1 MSTFSI
7 LMIAVIVAQIPLL
20 VVAALLEF
28 SRRKARAPVASRRF
42 AAAPPE
48 ASDSSSISASP
59 SPASTVNDRAET
71 VLEVG
76 ETPLTLGPI
85 EGALPDQVGDGAP
98 VEQALA
104 VEAIPPPT
112 VDQVPAAASAK
123 PPARIGLGLRRTREN
138 FLTRIRA
145 AITGSAKL
153 DDIYEGLEEALI
165 SADVGL
171 ETSLKIIQQVRAQ
184 LKSDARP
191 EIIRD
196 ALKDEIERILLAVE
210 RPFADSGEAPLVIIM
225 VGVNGVG
232 KTTTVAKLAALFKE
246 QGSVIVA
253 AADTFRAAAIEQLE
267 VWCARAGVDLIKQKA
282 GSDPA
287 AVAFDAVKAA
297 IARCASAV
305 IIDTAGRLQTKVN
318 LMEELKKIGRVV
330 GRELPG
336 APHETWLVLD
346 ATTGQNALSQAKVF
360 GETTPLTGVVLAKLD
375 GTAKGG
381 VVVAIADRL
390 QLPVRFVGLGEE
402 LEDLRPF
409 DAHEFVNAL
418 FADAEDGRET
428 RIRPYA
434 A

>member
-1 MSTFSI
+1 MASFSI
-7 LMIAVIVAQIPLL
+7 LIIAVLVAQLPLIG
-20 VVAALLEF
+20 VAALLEF
-28 SRRKARAPVASRRF
+28 SRRKARV
-42 AAAPPE
+42 AAAPDRGASVRPASGSRGDSSRATWSAADLAEPVIEADETPFTLGVIEPERPDEVVIDAPIEQDPAVE
-48 ASDSSSISASP
+48 ASLPPAGEQ
-59 SPASTVNDRAET
+59 SPAS
-71 VLEVG
+71 
-76 ETPLTLGPI
+76 
-85 EGALPDQVGDGAP
+85 AP
-98 VEQALA
+98 
-104 VEAIPPPT
+104 T
-112 VDQVPAAASAK
+112 RT
-123 PPARIGLGLRRTREN
+123 PARIGLGLRRTREN
-138 FLTRIRA
+138 FVARIRA
-145 AITGSAKL
+145 VITGSAKL

-171 ETSLKIIQQVRAQ
+171 ETSLKIIQQVRMR
-184 LKSDARP
+184 LKNDARP
-191 EIIRD
+191 EVIRD
-196 ALKDEIERILLAVE
+196 ALKDEIERMLLAVE
-210 RPFADSGEAPLVIIM
+210 RPFADSGDAPLVIIM

-297 IARCASAV
+297 VARNASAV

-318 LMEELKKIGRVV
+318 LMEELKKIARVI

-390 QLPVRFVGLGEE
+390 QLPVRFVGLGEG

-409 DAHEFVNAL
+409 DAREFVNAL

-428 RIRPYA
+428 TNRPYA